1 MERPNKKLKTKTVS
15 IKPPTQQKS
24 SNPTSKPT
32 KKKADA
38 KTQAKSVSISN
49 PEDAIKTIP
58 SKKEKAKAPS
68 TRRLVVVSGSYDKIL
83 YGLQIEPTGRETG
96 QTSEFKPIFVFPAH
110 ISCVKAV
117 AASPQGGKW
126 LASGGTDEIIKVWDL
141 RRKKELGSLQQHQ
154 GSVTHLSFPTRTHLL
169 SASEDGTM
177 VIYHTRDWS
186 VMATLKGHR
195 DRVNDVAVHPSAK
208 VCLSVGK
215 DRTLRMWDLMR
226 GKGSASMKLGKEG
239 ECVRWTPSGTRFAI
253 SSGLGIEVYST
264 KMALLQSITHSAR
277 IHNIGFCKGPN
288 GQDLLLVAAED
299 KRVTLYLLP
308 NLDSEHESSDED
320 DIAIPRENPPVF
332 AYLSGHT
339 NRVKALDILVSQGST
354 FVATVSSDGRIHLYD
369 LDGLQQ
375 LPTSNEPQ
383 VTLPMAV
390 YDTNESRLTC
400 VTITEGGEDYYVES
414 VLKRKRK
421 HDEGD
426 GDGDEDDDGD

>member
-1 MERPNKKLKTKTVS
+1 M
-15 IKPPTQQKS
+15 
-24 SNPTSKPT
+24 
-32 KKKADA
+32 
-38 KTQAKSVSISN
+38 
-49 PEDAIKTIP
+49 
-58 SKKEKAKAPS
+58 
-68 TRRLVVVSGSYDKIL
+68 
-83 YGLQIEPTGRETG
+83 
-96 QTSEFKPIFVFPAH
+96 FPAH

-264 KMALLQSITHSAR
+264 KMALLQSITHPAR

-288 GQDLLLVAAED
+288 GQELLLVAAED

-400 VTITEGGEDYYVES
+400 VTITEGGEDYYVET